1 MKPYKLVFCL
11 VEDQTD
17 WETSMTG
24 YTKQQNI
31 MYMSR
36 TWNNTSHW
44 SLSDQILTEEIK
56 LEFTHIPNGSQWEWW
71 PIVNP
76 FVFQVVY
83 VCHTPCMYYNYTRKR
98 WGNRKWTDN
107 YQYKMQQVRHHVYTY
122 VLVHKQMSIY
132 NLQRFVYN
140 LGSLVDV
147 SCDTHLLSFLLT
159 YPLISEYDKF
169 VYIVPLMNEALL

>member
-1 MKPYKLVFCL
+1 MIFVGLVTCVVIMYILYRYGTHINMHTYPYTCYCYNKNMKPYKLVFCL

-56 LEFTHIPNGSQWEWW
+56 FEFTHIPNGSQWEWR

-76 FVFQVVY
+76 FVFQAVY
-83 VCHTPCMYYNYTRKR
+83 VRHTPCMYYNY
-98 WGNRKWTDN
+98 NC
-107 YQYKMQQVRHHVYTY
+107 TY
-122 VLVHKQMSIY
+122 
-132 NLQRFVYN
+132 
-140 LGSLVDV
+140 
-147 SCDTHLLSFLLT
+147 
-159 YPLISEYDKF
+159 
-169 VYIVPLMNEALL
+169 